1 MQTCPAFFKGRRLN
15 LAAACLT
22 VALLLTMA
30 SPAMAVPPGEI
41 SWTSQVAAAYRAL
54 GAKDPDPGTRN
65 PDYLAGRLLDKGFLD
80 KLLRLPENYQ
90 AALAKYRQRGGS
102 TFYYMTARTKY
113 IDQVLTQEAMA
124 GAEQVVI
131 LGAGLDSRAYRFHLQ
146 FPQVHFFEV
155 DLPATQANKQL
166 RVKAALG
173 GLPPGVA
180 YVAVDFDKDD
190 LGQML
195 AKAGYHKDRRTLF
208 IWEAVSY
215 YLQEAGVRATLDF
228 VAKQAKPGS
237 RLVFDYLTQE
247 ALDRIKSGQSGQR
260 GSAARSRHGEPF
272 TFGIKRGHV
281 RDFLAKSG
289 LKVVEELQAR
299 DMIGRF
305 LISSTGQVL
314 GLPSKSIHLVL
325 AEIPLPGR

>member
-1 MQTCPAFFKGRRLN
+1 MPTCPASSRGRRLN
-15 LAAACLT
+15 LAAACLAL
-22 VALLLTMA
+22 ALLLA
-30 SPAMAVPPGEI
+30 LPSLALAVPPGEI

-65 PDYLAGRLLDKGFLD
+65 PDYLAGRLLGKGSLD
-80 KLLRLPENYQ
+80 KLLRLPEDYQ
-90 AALAKYRQRGGS
+90 AALAKLRQRGS
-102 TFYYMTARTKY
+102 TTFYYMTARTKY
-113 IDQVLTQEAMA
+113 IDQVLIREAMA

-146 FPQVHFFEV
+146 FPQVRFFEV
-155 DLPATQANKQL
+155 DLPATQANKQQ

-173 GLPPGVA
+173 GLPAGVA

-195 AKAGYHKDRRTLF
+195 AKAGYRNDRRTLF

-215 YLQEAGVRATLDF
+215 YLQEAGVRATLNF

-260 GSAARSRHGEPF
+260 GAAARARHGEPF

-281 RDFLAKSG
+281 REFLAKSG
-289 LKVVEELQAR
+289 LVLVEELQAR
-299 DMIGRF
+299 DMVGRF
-305 LISSTGQVL
+305 LIGSTGQVL

-325 AEIPLPGR
+325 VEIPAP

>member
-1 MQTCPAFFKGRRLN
+1 MQTCPTFLRGRRFQ

-22 VALLLTMA
+22 MALFLTPA
-30 SPAMAVPPGEI
+30 SPAKAVPPGEI

-65 PDYLAGRLLDKGFLD
+65 PDYLAGRLVDKDFLG
-80 KLLRLPENYQ
+80 KQLRLPEGYN
-90 AALAKYRQRGGS
+90 AALAIIRKRGRA

-124 GAEQVVI
+124 GAKQVVI

-146 FPQVHFFEV
+146 FPQVRFFEV
-155 DLPATQANKQL
+155 DLPTTLAYKQQ

-190 LGQML
+190 LGQTL
-195 AKAGYHKDRRTLF
+195 AKAGFRSDRRTLF

-228 VAKQAKPGS
+228 VAKQASPGS
-237 RLVFDYLTQE
+237 RLVFDYITQE
-247 ALDRIKSGQSGQR
+247 ALDRIKSGQSSRR
-260 GSAARSRHGEPF
+260 GSAARARHGEPF
-272 TFGIKRGHV
+272 LFGIRRGHI
-281 RDFLAKSG
+281 RDFMAKSG
-289 LKVVEELQAR
+289 LVVVEELEAR
-299 DMIGRF
+299 EMVGRF

-325 AEIPLPGR
+325 VEVPAP